1 MTHMTSRLLA
11 SVQLERWLVMP
22 KQKMRFERVPLEIV
36 KKIIEIESENTS
48 EPVGGT
54 NAKKLDLKTSKVKQ
68 NCPDRI

>member
-1 MTHMTSRLLA
+1 
-11 SVQLERWLVMP
+11 MP

-36 KKIIEIESENTS
+36 KKIIEIAENTS

-68 NCPDRI
+68 NCPDAIP